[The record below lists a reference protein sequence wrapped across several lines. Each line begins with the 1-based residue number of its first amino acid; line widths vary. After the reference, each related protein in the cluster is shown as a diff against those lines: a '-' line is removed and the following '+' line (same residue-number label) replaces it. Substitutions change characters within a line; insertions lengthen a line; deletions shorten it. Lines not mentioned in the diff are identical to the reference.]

1 MSTASHLEFYIQNG
15 ISPVHYDT
23 GNLREHFERRSS
35 LYRSLGLL
43 PLTVQGSRVLEVAV
57 GSGQNSLY
65 LASLRPQSLTL
76 VEPNPTGILEIRKL
90 YAETN
95 VPNTAPTLVESTLQE
110 YQPTDKFDVVIC
122 ENWLGRNPQERALLR
137 KLAGMVDR
145 NGMMVVTTQPPV
157 GLLSNFLR
165 RALSAKYSDPRLDFS
180 ERTQTLVTMFAPHLS
195 TIKAMT
201 RSAKDWV
208 QDNMIN
214 PAYFD
219 LYLTIPDVLSEV
231 GGSMTAAGTNPS
243 FSNDWRWFKA
253 LHGDAR
259 DFNNHMIQQYQA
271 AQHNLIDYQ
280 IEFDQPDLKS
290 NQRLEVASVGFLESV
305 RNFEHALIAG
315 KGGDEELT
323 LSQAALYDV
332 LGCMKDF
339 PGQIRHGFEAG
350 LRLLESR
357 GDYGQVAADSPFS
370 RLFGR
375 ENIYL
380 SMIADKAA

>member
-1 MSTASHLEFYIQNG
+1 MSNASHLEFYIQNG
-15 ISPVHYDT
+15 ISPVHYVT
-23 GNLREHFERRSS
+23 GNLGEHFERRAS

-43 PLTVQGSRVLEVAV
+43 PLAVRGSRVLEVAV

-76 VEPNPTGILEIRKL
+76 VEPNPTGIREIRKL
-90 YAETN
+90 YAETTI
-95 VPNTAPTLVESTLQE
+95 PNTAPTLVESTLQD
-110 YQPTDKFDVVIC
+110 YQPADKFDIVIC
-122 ENWLGRNPQERALLR
+122 ENWLGRVTHERALLR
-137 KLAGMVDR
+137 KLAGMIDR

-165 RALSAKYSDPRLDFS
+165 RALSAKYSDPRLSFS
-180 ERTQTLVTMFAPHLS
+180 ERTQKLVSMFAPHLA
-195 TIKAMT
+195 TMKDMT
-201 RSAKDWV
+201 RSATDWV

-231 GGSMTAAGTNPS
+231 GSSMTAVGTNPS
-243 FSNDWRWFKA
+243 FVTDWRWFKA

-259 DFNNHMIQQYQA
+259 DFNNHMIHQYQA
-271 AQHNLIDYQ
+271 VQHNLVDYQ
-280 IEFDQPDLKS
+280 IAFHQPDLEL
-290 NQRLEVASVGFLESV
+290 NQRLEVASLVFLESV
-305 RNFEHALIAG
+305 RSYEHALTVG
-315 KGGDEELT
+315 KGGDSALA
-323 LSQAALYDV
+323 LSQDALHGV

-339 PGQIRHGFEAG
+339 PVQIRHGVEAG
-350 LRLLESR
+350 LRLLETR
-357 GDYGQVAADSPFS
+357 GDYGRVAADSPFS